1 VLDAQ
6 GESIAMLDAAGIDQV
21 IASGTATAGM
31 VAKLSSCRTALLEG
45 VASVRIVDGRALDA
59 SHGVDEADGTTLVL
73 TGVHA

>member
-1 VLDAQ
+1 
-6 GESIAMLDAAGIDQV
+6 V

-45 VASVRIVDGRALDA
+45 VAGVRIIDGRTLDA
-59 SHGVDEADGTTLVL
+59 SHGVEEATGTTLVL